1 MTGILTIPSDAYHLD
16 TVATQPSLSSSIA
29 RTLLSRSPLHAWS
42 EHPKLGGVI
51 GKDTDAMDIGTILHS
66 VILEGDLSKIA
77 VLEVDDF
84 RTKAAREMRDD
95 ARANGLI
102 PIKAANWA
110 EMQTAIDTVTKRIA
124 AHGATPDLFKDG
136 KPEQTLVWKEGSVT
150 CRARL
155 DWLRDDLTAIDDL
168 KTTAMSVSPLALQRS
183 VFNAGYDVQAAFYLR
198 GLKILTGKDAQFRF
212 VFVEVEPPH
221 DVTVID
227 LSPAALALANE
238 KVQFAIDIWR
248 KCLMSGNWPGY
259 TTRVATLDPPAW
271 AEQAFYER
279 TELAA

>member
-1 MTGILTIPSDAYHLD
+1 
-16 TVATQPSLSSSIA
+16 
-29 RTLLSRSPLHAWS
+29 
-42 EHPKLGGVI
+42 
-51 GKDTDAMDIGTILHS
+51 
-66 VILEGDLSKIA
+66 
-77 VLEVDDF
+77 VDDF
-84 RTKAAREMRDD
+84 RTKAAREMRDE

-102 PIKAANWA
+102 PVKAASWA
-110 EMQTAIDTVTKRIA
+110 EMKTAIDTVKERLAGHA
-124 AHGATPDLFKDG
+124 ASPSLFTDG
-136 KPEQTLVWKEGSVT
+136 KPEQTLVWEESGVT

-155 DWLRDDLTAIDDL
+155 DWLRDDLATIDDL

-198 GLKILTGKDAQFRF
+198 GLQALTGKDAEFRF

-221 DVTVID
+221 DVTVVN
-227 LSPAALALANE
+227 LSPAALALAQE
-238 KVQFAIDIWR
+238 KVQFAIDTWR

-271 AEQAFYER
+271 AEQSFYER